1 MSAPPDYD
9 VVSAPPNPHDDTTR
23 AWGAWIAVCL
33 IWGTTYLAIKVA
45 LETIPPF
52 LMGGL
57 RYVTAGVL
65 LAGILR
71 ARGHSM
77 PAMSAW
83 PSLAIVG
90 FFMLAFGNGGVVLAE
105 QWVPSGLTAVLIGT
119 SPFWMTG
126 VDALL
131 TRDRVIHA
139 RQWIGLII
147 GFAGIVMLVWPEI
160 TAGGV
165 SGRNFAWG
173 VVAVQA
179 ACAGW
184 AVGSAYTKRHVL
196 PSDILGS
203 AAMQMIFGGASM
215 LIVGTLLGE
224 WQALT
229 FTPKTAAMFV
239 YLTLAGSLVAYAC
252 FSYALKHL
260 DVAIVSLYTYVN
272 PVIAVILGTLLLGE
286 PFHMRMV
293 LAAVVI
299 LIGMVTVRRAT

>member
-1 MSAPPDYD
+1 M
-9 VVSAPPNPHDDTTR
+9 NR
-23 AWGAWIAVCL
+23 AWAAWIAVCL

-57 RYVTAGVL
+57 RYTTAGLL
-65 LAGILR
+65 LALILR
-71 ARGHSM
+71 LRGHRL
-77 PAMSAW
+77 PASSAW
-83 PSLAIVG
+83 PSIAIVG
-90 FFMLAFGNGGVVLAE
+90 FFMLMFGNGGVVLAE
-105 QWVPSGLTAVLIGT
+105 QWIPSGLTAVLIGT

-126 VDALL
+126 IDALL
-131 TRDRVIHA
+131 SRDRVIHL
-139 RQWIGLII
+139 RQWLGLAI

-173 VVAVQA
+173 VVSVQA
-179 ACAGW
+179 ACVGW
-184 AVGSAYTKRHVL
+184 AIGSAYTKRHVL

-203 AAMQMIFGGASM
+203 AALQMLFGGASM
-215 LIVGTLLGE
+215 LIAGTLLGE
-224 WQALT
+224 WHALS
-229 FTPKTAAMFV
+229 FTPKTAAMFA

-272 PVIAVILGTLLLGE
+272 PVIAVILGTLLLAE

-293 LAAVVI
+293 VAAGII
-299 LIGMVTVRRAT
+299 LMGMLIVRGRGN

>member
-1 MSAPPDYD
+1 
-9 VVSAPPNPHDDTTR
+9 VSLPRNHHGDSR

-57 RYVTAGVL
+57 RYTTAGLL
-65 LAGILR
+65 LAMILR
-71 ARGHSM
+71 LRGHRL
-77 PAMSAW
+77 PATSAW
-83 PSLAIVG
+83 PSIAIVG
-90 FFMLAFGNGGVVLAE
+90 FFMLMFGNGGVVLAE
-105 QWVPSGLTAVLIGT
+105 QWIPSGLTAVLIGT

-126 VDALL
+126 IDALL
-131 TRDRVIHA
+131 SRDRVIHA
-139 RQWIGLII
+139 RQWIGLAI
-147 GFAGIVMLVWPEI
+147 GFAGIVILVWPEI

-165 SGRNFAWG
+165 SGRTFAWG
-173 VVAVQA
+173 VVSVQA
-179 ACAGW
+179 ACVGW
-184 AVGSAYTKRHVL
+184 AIGSAYTKRHVL

-203 AAMQMIFGGASM
+203 AALQMIFGGASM

-224 WQALT
+224 WRALS
-229 FTPKTAAMFV
+229 FTPKTAAMFA

-260 DVAIVSLYTYVN
+260 DVAIVSLYSYVN

-286 PFHMRMV
+286 PFHVRM
-293 LAAVVI
+293 LFAAAIIVV
-299 LIGMVTVRRAT
+299 GMLTVRRGST

>member
-1 MSAPPDYD
+1 MTDPLHHRGEA
-9 VVSAPPNPHDDTTR
+9 R
-23 AWGAWIAVCL
+23 AWIAWIAVCL
-33 IWGTTYLAIKVA
+33 IWGTTYLGIKIA

-57 RYVTAGVL
+57 RYLTAGVL
-65 LAGILR
+65 LAAILR
-71 ARGHSM
+71 LRGHRM
-77 PAMSAW
+77 PAMTAW

-105 QWVPSGLTAVLIGT
+105 QSLPSGLTAVLIGT

-126 VDALL
+126 VDALFS
-131 TRDRVIHA
+131 RGRVIHP
-139 RQWIGLII
+139 RQWIGLAI

-165 SGRNFAWG
+165 SGRKFAWG

-184 AVGSAYTKRHVL
+184 ALGSAYTKRHVL

-215 LIVGTLLGE
+215 LIIGTLLGE
-224 WQALT
+224 WPALG
-229 FTPKTAAMFV
+229 FTPKTAAWLA
-239 YLTLAGSLVAYAC
+239 YLTIAGSLVAYAC

-286 PFHMRMV
+286 PFHMRMLV
-293 LAAVVI
+293 AAAVI
-299 LIGMVTVRRAT
+299 LIGMVTVRQGSRAA